1 VKAQKRVAIPT
12 ENEAERV
19 TIRVLVVD
27 DDEDLLYLAEKF
39 LKMADDSFELEG
51 AKTDQEAL
59 QKIEEESFDAVV
71 CDHYLGSNSMTGL
84 DLLEW
89 IRNEHPTMPFI
100 ILTGRSE
107 ETVAIRALNLGAD
120 YYLKK
125 GGEEVRDLFSQ
136 LAQRIRSE
144 VNSRREE
151 EAQERRQIELERLV
165 EERTRELSEMN
176 EQLKQEIE
184 ERKRIEDSLLLQREL
199 GNTLCRTDNL
209 TDALDRILKAVVH
222 LAGIDSAG
230 VYLIDSEDGDLNLSS
245 NQGLSAQFIQ
255 EFVSD
260 DSANMREP
268 RYISSAALSERG
280 VKKSSANGLSAV
292 GIIPV
297 EFNHRTVALLVVAS
311 HSSERIPDSE
321 KHTLEAIAVQIGGY
335 MARVDATRAIAETQE
350 ELLRVFN
357 SLQDIFFIVDPDWK
371 ILHANERAQQVTMRS
386 SESLSGSNV
395 LELFDVDPEPFARE
409 IETRIEA
416 GSVFETR
423 MAIRNGQGD
432 PILTNTCVTRGR
444 HAGKD
449 VFFIIS
455 REPCESPDV

>member
-1 VKAQKRVAIPT
+1 M
-12 ENEAERV
+12 

-39 LKMADDSFELEG
+39 LKMADDSFELAG

-71 CDHYLGSNSMTGL
+71 CDHYLGDNSMTGL

-89 IRNEHPTMPFI
+89 VRNEHPTMPFI

-165 EERTRELSEMN
+165 EERTRELSETN

-260 DSANMREP
+260 DSADIREP
-268 RYISSAALSERG
+268 RYFSSAAMSEHRASDPPDTG
-280 VKKSSANGLSAV
+280 PSAV

-311 HSSERIPDSE
+311 HSSDRIPNSE

-350 ELLRVFN
+350 ELLKVFS

-371 ILHANERAQQVTMRS
+371 ILHANERAQQVTARS
-386 SESLSGSNV
+386 SESLSGSDV
-395 LELFDVDPEPFARE
+395 LDLFDVDSEPFARE
-409 IETRIEA
+409 VETQTKT
-416 GSVFETR
+416 GTVFETKI
-423 MAIRNGQGD
+423 AIRNGQGD
-432 PILTNTCVTRGR
+432 PVLTNTCVIRGR

-455 REPCESPDV
+455 REPCESPGV